1 MTDAR
6 SLTIEL
12 SGKWHGRYGVA
23 PCPVCQSARRKEQNA
38 LTLSDGDN
46 RLLVHCKKS
55 SCDFR
60 DIATAAGIMD
70 GTYTPPD
77 PALHAQREAMR
88 RAEAA
93 KRSRQAKAIWSEAQP
108 ISGTV
113 AEAYLRG
120 RCITCALPNTLRYH
134 PAAWHGATAKRLPAL
149 VALVDGGDGFAVHR
163 TYLRPDGLGKAGV
176 EPAKAMLGATSGG
189 AVRVTEGDGPLVIT
203 EGVFGMSGDLGDLK
217 GIAELKKKFNFRL
230 FVDDAHGIGTM
241 GAEGR
246 GAGEELDCQD
256 EIDVYFGT
264 FAKSFASIGAFIS
277 STEDIVEYLRYNMRS
292 QIFAKSLPM
301 PLVIGAIKRLEIMR
315 RGTEQKDKLWAIAN
329 VLQAGLKNA
338 GFELGNTQSAVT
350 PVYLSGGVGEATNL
364 TFDLR
369 ENYSIFCS
377 IVTYPVVP
385 KGVILLRLIPTA
397 VHTIEEVEY
406 TIKSFS
412 EIKVKLAKGEYISEE
427 IANV

>member
-6 SLTIEL
+6 TLTIEL

-93 KRSRQAKAIWSEAQP
+93 KRLRQAKAIWSEAQP

-163 TYLRPDGLGKAGV
+163 TYLRPDGLGKADV

-203 EGVFGMSGDLGDLK
+203 EGVETALSLASGLLPAPVTVWAALSTSGMQNLRLPPDLGRLM
-217 GIAELKKKFNFRL
+217 IAPDGDKPGRKAANTLAER
-230 FVDDAHGIGTM
+230 AHALGWDVSLLPAPDGRDWNDFLTM
-241 GAEGR
+241 
-246 GAGEELDCQD
+246 
-256 EIDVYFGT
+256 
-264 FAKSFASIGAFIS
+264 
-277 STEDIVEYLRYNMRS
+277 
-292 QIFAKSLPM
+292 
-301 PLVIGAIKRLEIMR
+301 
-315 RGTEQKDKLWAIAN
+315 
-329 VLQAGLKNA
+329 
-338 GFELGNTQSAVT
+338 
-350 PVYLSGGVGEATNL
+350 
-364 TFDLR
+364 
-369 ENYSIFCS
+369 
-377 IVTYPVVP
+377 
-385 KGVILLRLIPTA
+385 
-397 VHTIEEVEY
+397 
-406 TIKSFS
+406 
-412 EIKVKLAKGEYISEE
+412 KGET
-427 IANV
+427 A